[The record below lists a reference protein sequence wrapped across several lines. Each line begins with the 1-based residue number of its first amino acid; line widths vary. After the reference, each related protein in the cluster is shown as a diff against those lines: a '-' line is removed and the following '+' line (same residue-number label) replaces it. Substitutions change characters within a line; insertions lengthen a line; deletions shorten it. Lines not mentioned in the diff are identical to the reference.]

1 LDQKA
6 EVGRSDRTTGT
17 STFQHGTAERKRRDD
32 SLDPTASYLHRAV
45 AAPPEITQPPSV
57 ESNLPAV
64 FDSGTLVPEPR
75 LATLPSPYLF
85 SRAADTQRNRNDLM
99 RELARYVL
107 RPVVEGLAERG
118 YRVVHLQEPWLTFF
132 GFEPN
137 DWSGFEEA
145 LQELRQPTLAN
156 QMTFVLHT
164 YFGNALPVVD
174 RLRRMPVD
182 AVGVDLV
189 ETDLDAFKGRWET
202 GLLLGCLDGR
212 SSTVEPLDGSVGL
225 VRRIA
230 DALEPTALYLS
241 SNCELEF
248 VPREVAK
255 RKVLRLGE
263 IARHVRGTL

>member
-75 LATLPSPYLF
+75 LATLPSPYLI
-85 SRAADTQRNRNDLM
+85 SRAADTQRHRNDLM

-132 GFEPN
+132 GIEPS
-137 DWSGFEEA
+137 DWASFEEA
-145 LQELRQPTLAN
+145 LQELREA
-156 QMTFVLHT
+156 M
-164 YFGNALPVVD
+164 
-174 RLRRMPVD
+174 RR
-182 AVGVDLV
+182 
-189 ETDLDAFKGRWET
+189 TR
-202 GLLLGCLDGR
+202 
-212 SSTVEPLDGSVGL
+212 
-225 VRRIA
+225 
-230 DALEPTALYLS
+230 
-241 SNCELEF
+241 
-248 VPREVAK
+248 
-255 RKVLRLGE
+255 
-263 IARHVRGTL
+263 